1 MFHLTQGWKP
11 INQQYEINKY
21 ANIIF
26 RNIRSD
32 ELIPNSLDRY
42 IIYSCR

>member
-1 MFHLTQGWKP
+1 MLHLTEGWKL

-21 ANIIF
+21 ANIIV

-32 ELIPNSLDRY
+32 ALIPNSLDRY